1 MRVVNASCCNLT
13 IYKTSVIIVYMKVQR
28 GFKYRLYPNQEQ
40 AIALARQFG
49 ASRFVYNHFLRARM
63 DYYREHKDDESKKG
77 LTYHD
82 TALALTQLKKLPDY
96 AWLTEANAQSLQ
108 QALRDLDVA
117 YNNFFNK
124 RAQFPTFHK
133 KHGRQSF
140 RVPQGFRLE
149 GDTLIIPKTTP
160 IKIVL
165 HRPVEGVMKSV
176 TISRTPTGKHFAS
189 ILCEV
194 DMPDPGPKPNAPVI
208 GVDLGL
214 KSYIVTSEGERV
226 DAPKFLRQ
234 AEKRLKRLQRCL
246 SRRQKGGK
254 NRDKVRRAVARQH
267 EKVANQRAD
276 FLHKLTHRLTV
287 ENQAVMLESL
297 NVKGMLANHSLAKSI
312 SDAAWGEFIRQMQY
326 KGGWYGCAIGE
337 IHRFFPSSKLHNKC
351 GFIHDGLRLSD
362 REWVCP
368 ACGELVDRDWN
379 AALNI
384 RDFGVLREPQELTP
398 GESRNSGS
406 RNQEASAFR
415 RG

>member
-1 MRVVNASCCNLT
+1 MIVNRA
-13 IYKTSVIIVYMKVQR
+13 Y
-28 GFKYRLYPNQEQ
+28 KYRLYPSQEQ
-40 AIALARQFG
+40 TPSLARQFG

-63 DYYREHKDDESKKG
+63 DYHREHKDDEGKKG

-82 TALALTQLKKLPDY
+82 TALALTQLKKQPDT
-96 AWLTEANAQSLQ
+96 AWLADANAQSLQ

-124 RAQFPTFHK
+124 RAQFPAFHK

-149 GDTLIIPKTTP
+149 ADTLIIPKTTP

-165 HRPVEGVMKSV
+165 HRPVEGVLKSV
-176 TISRTPTGKHFAS
+176 TISRTPTGKYFAS

-194 DMPDPGPKPNAPVI
+194 EMPDPDPKPDAPVI

-214 KSYIVTSEGERV
+214 KHYLVTSEGERV
-226 DAPKFLRQ
+226 DAPKLLRR
-234 AEKRLKRLQRCL
+234 AEKRLKRLQRRL

-254 NRDKVRRAVARQH
+254 NRDKARQAVARQH

-276 FLHKLTHRLTV
+276 FIHKLTHKLTV
-287 ENQAVMLESL
+287 ENQAVCLESL
-297 NVKGMLANHSLAKSI
+297 AVKNMLANHCLAKSI
-312 SDAAWGEFIRQMQY
+312 ADAAWGEFARQMQY
-326 KGGWYGCAIGE
+326 KGKWYGCAIGE

-368 ACGELVDRDWN
+368 GCGERVDRDLN

-398 GESRNSGS
+398 GESRVTGS

-415 RG
+415 RR